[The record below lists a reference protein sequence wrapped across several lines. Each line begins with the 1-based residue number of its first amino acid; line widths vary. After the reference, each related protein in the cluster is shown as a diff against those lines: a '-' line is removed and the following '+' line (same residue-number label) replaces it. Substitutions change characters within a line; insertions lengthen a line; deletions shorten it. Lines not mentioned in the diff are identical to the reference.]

1 MSADLKNS
9 TLLFLKD
16 LHKNNNREWFNEN
29 KDRYRAA
36 HTNVADFVEVLIEEI
51 GKFDEE
57 ILKIDAKKALFR
69 IYRDVRFSKDKSP
82 YKTNFGAGLGMGKGN
97 RISGYYLH
105 IEPGKSFLAGGVYQP
120 DTTVLK
126 EIRKE
131 ISINSNEFLSIL
143 EQDEFRNNFRGL
155 SVEQKL
161 QRVPAG
167 FEKDDPMAEFLKL
180 KNFIVVHPV
189 SNEAL
194 MKEDA
199 AKNFA
204 QIFKSIKPLNDFLGF
219 AFPFNIFLRTFV
231 CQLVNGFLHFGIGGT
246 YCIIFRDSAFLVYNN
261 KPWHPVQ
268 VDIIIEIIFP
278 AFIKPIIFVFCNLVF
293 FQTFFPLFVRAVE

>member
-1 MSADLKNS
+1 MSAVIKNS
-9 TLLFLKD
+9 TLLFLKN
-16 LHKNNNREWFNEN
+16 LHKNNNRDWFNEN
-29 KDRYRAA
+29 KDRYLSANA
-36 HTNVADFVEVLIEEI
+36 NVVDFVETLIGEI
-51 GKFDEE
+51 GEFDEE
-57 ILKIDAKKALFR
+57 ILRTDAKKALFR

-120 DTTVLK
+120 DTSVLK

-131 ISINSNEFLSIL
+131 ISINSKEFLSIL
-143 EQDEFRNNFRGL
+143 QEDEFRNNFRGL

-204 QIFKSIKPLNDFLGF
+204 QIFKSIKPLNDFLS
-219 AFPFNIFLRTFV
+219 APFI
-231 CQLVNGFLHFGIGGT
+231 
-246 YCIIFRDSAFLVYNN
+246 
-261 KPWHPVQ
+261 
-268 VDIIIEIIFP
+268 
-278 AFIKPIIFVFCNLVF
+278 
-293 FQTFFPLFVRAVE
+293 

>member
-16 LHKNNNREWFNEN
+16 LHKNNNREWFNDN
-29 KDRYRAA
+29 KDRYLSANA
-36 HTNVADFVEVLIEEI
+36 NVVDFVETLIEEI
-51 GKFDEE
+51 GEFDEE
-57 ILKIDAKKALFR
+57 ILKTDAKKALFR

-105 IEPGKSFLAGGVYQP
+105 IEPGKSFLAGGFYQP
-120 DTTVLK
+120 DTSVLK

-131 ISINSNEFLSIL
+131 ISINSKEFLSIL

-204 QIFKSIKPLNDFLGF
+204 QIFKSIKPLNDFLS
-219 AFPFNIFLRTFV
+219 APFI
-231 CQLVNGFLHFGIGGT
+231 
-246 YCIIFRDSAFLVYNN
+246 
-261 KPWHPVQ
+261 
-268 VDIIIEIIFP
+268 
-278 AFIKPIIFVFCNLVF
+278 
-293 FQTFFPLFVRAVE
+293 

>member
-36 HTNVADFVEVLIEEI
+36 HTNVADFVDELIEEI
-51 GKFDEE
+51 GEFDEE
-57 ILKIDAKKALFR
+57 ILKTDAKKALFR

-155 SVEQKL
+155 SVGQKL

-204 QIFKSIKPLNDFLGF
+204 QIFKSIKPLNDFLS
-219 AFPFNIFLRTFV
+219 APFI
-231 CQLVNGFLHFGIGGT
+231 
-246 YCIIFRDSAFLVYNN
+246 
-261 KPWHPVQ
+261 
-268 VDIIIEIIFP
+268 
-278 AFIKPIIFVFCNLVF
+278 
-293 FQTFFPLFVRAVE
+293 

>member
-155 SVEQKL
+155 SVGQKL

-204 QIFKSIKPLNDFLGF
+204 QIFKSIKPLNDFLS
-219 AFPFNIFLRTFV
+219 APFI
-231 CQLVNGFLHFGIGGT
+231 
-246 YCIIFRDSAFLVYNN
+246 
-261 KPWHPVQ
+261 
-268 VDIIIEIIFP
+268 
-278 AFIKPIIFVFCNLVF
+278 
-293 FQTFFPLFVRAVE
+293 